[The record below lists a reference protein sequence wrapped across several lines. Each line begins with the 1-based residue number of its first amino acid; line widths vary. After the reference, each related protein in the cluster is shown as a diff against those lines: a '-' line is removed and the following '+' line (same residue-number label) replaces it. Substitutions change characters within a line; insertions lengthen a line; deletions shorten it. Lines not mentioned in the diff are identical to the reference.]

1 MKQFLIKSSI
11 AVTVASLLMTTTLS
25 AVEVDHS
32 HHEPHWGY
40 DGTTGPAKW
49 GSLKADFERCDN
61 GERQSPIDI
70 KTSEALEA
78 KVLDDVFVSYT
89 SAPLNIINNGH
100 TIQVN
105 SDGKSTAL
113 LDGKEFSLVQF
124 HFHEGSEH
132 TIDGKQHT
140 MEVHLVHQS
149 EVGELAVIGVFMN
162 IGAPNAFLKTVFD
175 NMPAKEGDKKVS
187 DTITLNATELLP
199 SNRDH
204 YHYLGSLT
212 TPPCTQIVEWYVMK
226 EPITISKEQHEQF
239 RKLYTDTF
247 RPTQDIGTRK
257 VLKKQ

>member
-1 MKQFLIKSSI
+1 MKQFLRKSSI
-11 AVTVASLLMTTTLS
+11 AIVTASLLCVTTLS
-25 AVEVDHS
+25 GVEVDHS

-40 DGTTGPAKW
+40 DGTTGPEKW
-49 GSLKADFERCDN
+49 GKIKSEFERCDN

-70 KTSEALEA
+70 ATDKAA
-78 KVLDDVFVSYT
+78 KATVVDGVFVSYT
-89 SAPLNIINNGH
+89 NAPLNIVNNGH

-113 LDGKEFSLVQF
+113 LDGKEFTLVQF

-132 TIDGKQHT
+132 TIDGKRYP

-149 EVGELAVIGVFMN
+149 EVGELAVIGVFID
-162 IGAPNAFLKTVFD
+162 IGKPNPFLKKVFD
-175 NMPAKEGDKKVS
+175 NMPLKEGDRKVS
-187 DTITLNATELLP
+187 DTITLNAKDLLP
-199 SNRDH
+199 TDKGF

-239 RKLYTDTF
+239 RKLYKNTY
-247 RPTQDIGTRK
+247 RPTQELGTRK
-257 VLKKQ
+257 VLHK